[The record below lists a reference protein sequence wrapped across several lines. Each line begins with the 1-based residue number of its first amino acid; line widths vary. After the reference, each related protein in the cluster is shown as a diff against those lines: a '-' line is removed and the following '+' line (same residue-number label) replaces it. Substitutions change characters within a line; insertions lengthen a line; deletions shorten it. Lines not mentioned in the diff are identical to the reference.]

1 MYLCMLNKKINV
13 KQIKYL
19 EMKKSILSI
28 CLVIAIGLFATN
40 VYAQQGKFK
49 GTIKYTLNWEGEVP
63 PGVPTSFEVKVYDQK
78 ATFRN
83 VLSMFQEPTIINSE
97 AKFVYSMFDFS
108 QIPVE
113 GATGKWYV
121 KSKIENEDIDKNV
134 FEYTSETKTIAG
146 KNTKKV
152 NVTFKSEDGT
162 EKKETIWF
170 CDEIGPSMDLYF
182 YPGLKGVPFEFPVEV
197 EKFKITFTVSEITE
211 GKVKEA
217 DMLLP
222 TGYDEVSQEEFTEII
237 NTIFEAFGGGQ
248 GGDDI

>member
-1 MYLCMLNKKINV
+1 
-13 KQIKYL
+13 
-19 EMKKSILSI
+19 MKKTILSI
-28 CLVIAIGLFATN
+28 CLVLTIGLFASQ
-40 VYAQQGKFK
+40 VFAQQGKFK
-49 GTIKYTLNWEGEVP
+49 GTFKYTLNWEGEVP
-63 PGVPTSFEVKVYDQK
+63 QGVPTSFEVKVYEQK
-78 ATFRN
+78 ATFKN

-97 AKFVYSMFDFS
+97 AKIVYSLFDFS

-121 KSKIENEDIDKNV
+121 KSKVDDQDIAKNTYE
-134 FEYTSETKTIAG
+134 FTSETKVIAG

-162 EKKETIWF
+162 EKKETIWV
-170 CDEIGPSMDLYF
+170 CDEIGPNMDMYF
-182 YPGLKGVPFEFPVEV
+182 YPGLKGVPFEFPVEL
-197 EKFKITFTVSEITE
+197 EKYKITFTVSEIIE

-222 TGYDEVSQEEFTEII
+222 TGYEETSQEEFTEII